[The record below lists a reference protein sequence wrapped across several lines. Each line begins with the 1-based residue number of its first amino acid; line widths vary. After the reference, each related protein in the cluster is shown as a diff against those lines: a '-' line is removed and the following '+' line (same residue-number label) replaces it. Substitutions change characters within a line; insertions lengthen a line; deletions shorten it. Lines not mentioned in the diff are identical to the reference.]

1 MGDPAAPRGR
11 FTNANKGFAR
21 GGIIYAAPA
30 LSTELTRGSPGGSVS
45 GPMTDRRRVAHDRP
59 ALSSALRGDEAIAE
73 GLRGAL
79 SRHGPVDRYTHSFHT
94 YPAGMHADAARDLI
108 ALLSG
113 ESVFDPFCGG
123 GTVLVEARAAGR
135 VAYGSDVSPVAVRVA
150 KSRCAT
156 PDEATLT
163 AFRSRARKLTELA
176 RAASSTGAAPRD
188 EIVRAVGT
196 WFAPHVLRELEALR
210 AGIADSD
217 ALIRGLLEAVFSSL
231 IVKVSYRVS
240 DTKASREKH
249 DRPAGTTAVLFHKKS
264 RELARQLVSLREAVP
279 PQTPEAEI
287 VLADAREVEPP
298 QPVSLVLTSPPY
310 PSTYD
315 YLPMQHLRHVWLGE
329 RPKASLEIGAR
340 RLWRGGLRR
349 AREIWRI
356 DTDLWTRNVARSLAP
371 GGHLVVVIGDGLLP
385 AGVIDASQPTLD
397 AATRAGL
404 ALVAG
409 ASVER
414 PEHAGRTNRRE
425 HAFAF
430 RKPS

>member
-1 MGDPAAPRGR
+1 MPDP
-11 FTNANKGFAR
+11 
-21 GGIIYAAPA
+21 
-30 LSTELTRGSPGGSVS
+30 
-45 GPMTDRRRVAHDRP
+45 RRVAHDRP
-59 ALSSALRGDEAIAE
+59 ALSSALRGDETLAE

-79 SRHGPVDRYTHSFHT
+79 SRFGPVERYTHSFHT
-94 YPAGMHADAARDLI
+94 YPAGMHADAARDVI
-108 ALLSG
+108 ALFPG
-113 ESVFDPFCGG
+113 DSVFDPFCGG

-135 VAYGSDVSPVAVRVA
+135 RAYGSDVSPVAIRVA
-150 KSRCAT
+150 RARTAT
-156 PDEATLT
+156 PDESLLT

-176 RAASSTGAAPRD
+176 RTSSSTGAMPRD
-188 EIVRAVGT
+188 EILHVVES

-210 AGIADSD
+210 AGIEASD
-217 ALIRGLLEAVFSSL
+217 ASIRELLEAVFSSV
-231 IVKVSYRVS
+231 IVKVSFRVS
-240 DTKASREKH
+240 DTKAVREKH

-264 RELARQLVSLREAVP
+264 RELARQMTGLREAIP
-279 PQTPEAEI
+279 PQTPDAEI
-287 VLADAREVEPP
+287 VLADAREVAPP
-298 QPVSLVLTSPPY
+298 IPISLVLTSPPY

-329 RPKASLEIGAR
+329 RPNASREIGAR

-349 AREIWRI
+349 AREIWRT
-356 DTDLWTRNVARSLAP
+356 DTDLWTRNVANALAP

-397 AATRAGL
+397 AARRAGL
-404 ALVAG
+404 TFIAS

-430 RKPS
+430 RKAP